1 MKFYIKQKVISLKD
15 RFNVYDENQNVKY
28 TVKGKYFSLLNK
40 LKLLDEHDELIYHA
54 EKRLFRLLP
63 KYIIFDTNH
72 RQLATIKKQL
82 AFTPRYEIFMHDK
95 KLYIDGTFLGH
106 NFTLSDENGSLASI
120 HKKYISWGDTYEID
134 IFNETYLN
142 LILFIVIVIDQT
154 LHERKH

>member
-40 LKLLDEHDELIYHA
+40 LKLLDEHEELIYHA
-54 EKRLFRLLP
+54 EKKLFRLLP

-72 RQLATIKKQL
+72 TQLATIKKQL
-82 AFTPRYEIFMHDK
+82 ALRPRYEIFMHDK
-95 KLYIDGTFLGH
+95 KLNIDGTFLGH
-106 NFTLSDENGSLASI
+106 NFTISDESGSLASI